1 MCSLFHLNARK
12 ADGYSL
18 RGRRFGET
26 ESVCHVH
33 VSDGNLRQAAAQA
46 AQQTEQTAQT
56 LERTAFPKDFRTF
69 LTAFLTLQVLLAL
82 LLMLGL

>member
-33 VSDGNLRQAAAQA
+33 VSDGNSLRQAAAQA

-69 LTAFLTLQVLLAL
+69 LTDFLILQA

>member
-33 VSDGNLRQAAAQA
+33 VSDGNSLRQAAAQAAQA

-69 LTAFLTLQVLLAL
+69 LTDFLILQA

>member
-18 RGRRFGET
+18 RGRRFGT

-33 VSDGNLRQAAAQA
+33 VSDGNSLRQAAAQA
-46 AQQTEQTAQT
+46 AQQPEQTAQT
-56 LERTAFPKDFRTF
+56 LERTAFP
-69 LTAFLTLQVLLAL
+69 
-82 LLMLGL
+82 